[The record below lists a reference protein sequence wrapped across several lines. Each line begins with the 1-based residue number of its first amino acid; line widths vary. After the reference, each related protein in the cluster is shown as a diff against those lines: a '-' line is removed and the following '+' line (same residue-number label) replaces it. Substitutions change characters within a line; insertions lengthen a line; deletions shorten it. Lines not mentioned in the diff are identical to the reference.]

1 MTGAGFML
9 MGSTL
14 IPWSAAVATGAFA
27 ILGPMATSGWR
38 FLLGAVVLLA
48 YTRPK
53 VRTWSR
59 RQWLGALAL
68 GASTTFMNVCFY
80 QAIARIPLG
89 GAVAIEYLGPLL
101 VAALGKRSARH
112 LAFVLLAGLGVL
124 AITRPGGGLTL
135 VGMLFAAGAGLG
147 WACYAF
153 SSQRVGS
160 LSPGFGGLAVSMSI
174 AAVLTLPMS
183 LGSTSTLVHH
193 PYLVGRI
200 ALVAVMSIV
209 LGVGAEMQALRR
221 LKPSIVGVLFSMNP
235 AIAFGI
241 GWLLLNQVIRSWD
254 YVGVA
259 CVVVAGVG
267 VTYDAAKSDLEV
279 AQ

>member
-1 MTGAGFML
+1 ML

-14 IPWSAAVATGAFA
+14 IPWSSAVATGAFA
-27 ILGPMATSGWR
+27 VLGPMATSGWR
-38 FLLGAVVLLA
+38 FVFGAVVLLVF
-48 YTRPK
+48 TRPK
-53 VRTWSR
+53 VRSWSR

-68 GASTTFMNVCFY
+68 GASITFMNVCFY
-80 QAIARIPLG
+80 QAISRIPLG
-89 GAVAIEYLGPLL
+89 GAVAIEYLGPFL

-112 LAFVLLAGLGVL
+112 LALVALAGLGVL
-124 AITRPGGGLTL
+124 AITRPGGGLMIAG
-135 VGMLFAAGAGLG
+135 VLFAAGAGLG

-183 LGSTSTLVHH
+183 LGTTSTLVHH

-235 AIAFGI
+235 AIAFAV
-241 GWLLLNQVIRSWD
+241 GWLLLNQAIRSWD